1 LIQYILRK
9 LLLALPLLWGVVT
22 LIFILLQISPGD
34 ATDRFFTPETPPE
47 VREMIMLKWGLD
59 QPVHVQYGR
68 MLGNLAT
75 GDFGVSIAQE
85 RPVFEIIVEKLPNTL
100 LLSAVTLSVVIVTG
114 LSLGVAQAIRQY
126 SLFDNAGSVVSLF
139 FYSMPSFWLALM
151 LILLFAV
158 HWQWLP
164 ASGMVD
170 AVMHD
175 YMNPGE
181 QFVDRVKHLILPG
194 LGLGVASSA
203 GMARYMRSSMLEV
216 VRQDY
221 IRTARAKGLSERS
234 VILKHAVRNALLPIV
249 TLIGLSLPFLFSGS
263 VLIEYV
269 FAWPGMGRVIVEA
282 IFTQDTPLIIACFF
296 VFTLLVVAGNLLADI
311 AYSVV
316 DPRIRLS

>member
-1 LIQYILRK
+1 MIQYILRK

-22 LIFILLQISPGD
+22 LIFVLLQVSPGD

-47 VREMIMLKWGLD
+47 VREMIMVKWGLD

-75 GDFGVSIAQE
+75 GDFGISIAQE
-85 RPVFEIIVEKLPNTL
+85 RPVFDIISEKLPNTL

-114 LSLGVAQAIRQY
+114 LSLGIAQAIRQY
-126 SLFDNAGSVVSLF
+126 SLFDNMGSVVSLF

-181 QFVDRVKHLILPG
+181 QLVDRVKHLILPG

-221 IRTARAKGLSERS
+221 IRTARAKGLSERQ

>member
-1 LIQYILRK
+1 MIQYILRK

>member
-1 LIQYILRK
+1 MIQYILRK

-22 LIFILLQISPGD
+22 LIFILLQVSPGD

-47 VREMIMLKWGLD
+47 VREMIMVKWGLD

-68 MLGNLAT
+68 MLGNLST
-75 GDFGVSIAQE
+75 GDFGISIAQE
-85 RPVFEIIVEKLPNTL
+85 RPVFDIIVEKLPNTL
-100 LLSAVTLSVVIVTG
+100 LLSAVTMSVVIVTG
-114 LSLGVAQAIRQY
+114 LSLGIAQAIRQY
-126 SLFDNAGSVVSLF
+126 SLFDNMGSVVSLF

-175 YMNPGE
+175 YMSPSE
-181 QFVDRVKHLILPG
+181 QLVDRIKHLILPG

-221 IRTARAKGLSERS
+221 IRTARAKGLSERQ